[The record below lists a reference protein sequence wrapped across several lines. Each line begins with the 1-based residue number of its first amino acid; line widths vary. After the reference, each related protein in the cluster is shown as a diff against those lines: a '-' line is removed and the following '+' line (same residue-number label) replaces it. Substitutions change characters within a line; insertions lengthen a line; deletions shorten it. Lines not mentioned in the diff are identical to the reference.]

1 MKAVYYVGD
10 NHMELRDIPVPVPQA
25 DEYLIRI
32 DACGVCGSDVEGYLG
47 KTGRR
52 IAPMIMGH
60 ECAGTVEKAPAGGIY
75 PIGCKV
81 AVFPKFFCGE
91 CDTCKA
97 GNVNLCPNARFL
109 GVMDYNGAMTEFVCV
124 KEQYLIS
131 YQGVGADVASLAE
144 PAAVSYNGVFKFSEE
159 QIKNAQNIL
168 VVGAGTIGLMALLWL
183 KYRGAKRVIVSDA
196 ADFRLQLALRMGA
209 DAVVNPL
216 NGDFEQNIA
225 ALTGGAMCDLS
236 IEAVGIAPTAEASLN
251 ALKLSGCAVWIGNAA
266 KMVSI
271 SMQNVVTRELSIRGN
286 YIYSLEDFVSCVRLL
301 SEKAIDVGPLM
312 THYMDMSKGV
322 EAFELLKNNKDGKVI
337 KIILTNS

>member
-10 NHMELRDIPVPVPQA
+10 HHMELRDIPVPVPQA

-60 ECAGTVEKAPAGGIY
+60 ECAGTVEKAPTDGAY
-75 PIGCKV
+75 PAGCKV

-91 CDTCKA
+91 CDTCKS
-97 GNVNLCPNARFL
+97 GNVNLCPNANFL

-124 KEQYLIS
+124 KEQYLIP

-271 SMQNVVTRELSIRGN
+271 SMQNVVTRELSIKGN
-286 YIYSLEDFVSCVRLL
+286 YIYSLEDFVSCVKLL

-312 THYMDMSKGV
+312 THYMDMSEGV
-322 EAFELLKNNKDGKVI
+322 EAFELLKNNKDGRVI

>member
-10 NHMELRDIPVPVPQA
+10 NHMEIRDIPIPTPKA
-25 DEYLIRI
+25 DEYLIKI
-32 DACGVCGSDVEGYLG
+32 DACGVCGSDLEGYLG

-60 ECAGTVEKAPAGGIY
+60 ECAGTVEEAPAGGAY
-75 PIGCKV
+75 PVGCKV
-81 AVFPKFFCGE
+81 AIFPKFFCGE
-91 CDTCKA
+91 CVTCKE

-109 GVMDYNGAMTEFVCV
+109 GVMDYDGAMTEFVCV
-124 KEQYLIS
+124 KEQYLIP

-159 QIKNAQNIL
+159 QIKNARNIL

-183 KYRGAKRVIVSDA
+183 KYRGAKHVIVSDA

-216 NGDFEQNIA
+216 NGDFEQNIVT
-225 ALTGGAMCDLS
+225 LTNGAMCDLS
-236 IEAVGIAPTAEASLN
+236 VEAVGIAPTAQASLD
-251 ALKLSGCAVWIGNAA
+251 ALKLAGCAVWIGNAA

-271 SMQNVVTRELSIRGN
+271 NMQNVVTRELSIKGN
-286 YIYSLEDFVSCVRLL
+286 YIYSLEDFVSCVNLL
-301 SEKAIDVGPLM
+301 SEKAIDVEPLI
-312 THYMDMSKGV
+312 THYLDMSKGV
-322 EAFELLKNNKDGKVI
+322 EAFELLKNNKDGRVI
-337 KIILTNS
+337 KIVLTNP